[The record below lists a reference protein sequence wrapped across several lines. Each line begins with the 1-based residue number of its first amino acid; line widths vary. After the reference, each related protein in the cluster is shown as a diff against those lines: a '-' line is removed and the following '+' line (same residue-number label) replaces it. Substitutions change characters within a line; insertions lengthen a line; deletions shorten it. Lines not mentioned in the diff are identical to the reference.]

1 MTVRERIDEARYHP
15 MKTLEDVSN
24 ELIAERQS
32 YAELK
37 TKRKFTEGEI
47 VRFVGKEPR
56 KGYYKEADTE
66 YDLCDGDLCVL
77 WSFGGPRWAVVDR
90 VVNDEVIRY
99 SVDFDMIKKVKT
111 K

>member
-1 MTVRERIDEARYHP
+1 
-15 MKTLEDVSN
+15 MKTLE
-24 ELIAERQS
+24 ELSKELRAHYAS
-32 YAELK
+32 YRYIE

-56 KGYYKEADTE
+56 KGYYKETNTE

-77 WSFGGPRWAVVDR
+77 ATFGGPRWAVVDR
-90 VVNDEVIRY
+90 VVNDEVVRY